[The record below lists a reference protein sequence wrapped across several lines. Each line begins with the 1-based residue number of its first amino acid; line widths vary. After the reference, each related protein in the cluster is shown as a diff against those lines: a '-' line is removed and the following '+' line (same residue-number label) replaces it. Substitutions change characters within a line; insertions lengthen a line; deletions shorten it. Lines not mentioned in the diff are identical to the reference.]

1 MDALFLATAA
11 LAAHQHHRRQDGVIT
26 TDSTPGLDST
36 ITVDGADSTGADV
49 TLQIVSAKLS
59 GSGCP
64 QGSAV
69 AEISQQ
75 LQSVSVVLP
84 ASFRAEKGGN
94 AEQKDATKNCLLQI
108 QVLYPAGQRF
118 TVVPADF
125 AGSVRVDA
133 GVSAVLMAS
142 MYFASDPEKM
152 VGPWWSTLF
161 DSVANEWQFETRK
174 EFSGDAYAAGTDILV
189 PSDELRSPTLWSKCG
204 SDDTAVLNYRLALTG
219 SGNGHISGV
228 GERQYFIQFEDC

>member
-1 MDALFLATAA
+1 MKPTLLFLATAA
-11 LAAHQHHRRQDGVIT
+11 LAAHQHHRRQDSAVTTETSGGV
-26 TDSTPGLDST
+26 DST
-36 ITVDGADSTGADV
+36 ITVDGGTTGDAN
-49 TLQIVSAKLS
+49 LNIVSAKLS

-64 QGSAV
+64 QGSTV

-84 ASFRAEKGGN
+84 STFRAEKGGN

-125 AGSVRVDA
+125 SANVRVDA

-142 MYFASDPEKM
+142 TYFASDPEKM
-152 VGPWWSTLF
+152 VSPW
-161 DSVANEWQFETRK
+161 
-174 EFSGDAYAAGTDILV
+174 
-189 PSDELRSPTLWSKCG
+189 
-204 SDDTAVLNYRLALTG
+204 
-219 SGNGHISGV
+219 
-228 GERQYFIQFEDC
+228 